1 MYSFSFYYDK
11 TNHAILIVNKN
22 SLLYSKLS
30 SIVFNLKMLSFTLWI
45 VFISAFVVDVF
56 NIYL

>member
-30 SIVFNLKMLSFTLWI
+30 SIVFNLKNAKFHI
-45 VFISAFVVDVF
+45 VNS
-56 NIYL
+56 IYFSICCRCI